1 MKIRLMAGFLC
12 LGMLGLTGCATAVFE
27 RHTSGK
33 VDFLSRSWDYTT
45 AEYEVLGPV
54 EASGSSQVVLGMV
67 TDGHEGYGL
76 LMKAARTKWGGDV
89 TSVMFIFSEYEFSGV
104 LYPLIGKVST
114 TYYGTAVKSKVV
126 SNVPNVRVLEK

>member
-1 MKIRLMAGFLC
+1 
-12 LGMLGLTGCATAVFE
+12 
-27 RHTSGK
+27 

>member
-1 MKIRLMAGFLC
+1 MKIRLMAGLLC
-12 LGMLGLTGCATAVFE
+12 LGMLGLTGCATGMFE
-27 RHTSGK
+27 RHTAGK
-33 VDFLSRSWDYTT
+33 VDFQSRSWDYTT